1 MGDSG
6 GKIDFRLFSPHVIG
20 FCPMCVKFDFTS
32 PYLQD
37 MSMSMLMA
45 GMALMAPQ
53 SRVAS
58 ENIVS

>member
-20 FCPMCVKFDFTS
+20 FCPMCVKFDYTS

-37 MSMSMLMA
+37 MSMLMA
-45 GMALMAPQ
+45 GMAIMAPQ